1 MYHKSLFPPLPQIPE
16 QNVHHFLLD
25 RQDQKSWP
33 DFTFQVDVPTS
44 RRRTFKEFLERV
56 RDGATALGTDTE
68 HGGLGV
74 LRENDEIVGI
84 LSENCLD
91 YVALVHSLLAITVPF
106 VTFSCYSTTFE
117 LQHAAKVSGATRLF
131 VSPALLHL
139 AHVSGLPDD
148 RIYILEGE
156 VEGYTSY
163 SALVNRVRR
172 KGMPRLPI
180 RPAQNDTLAYL
191 VFSSGT
197 TGLPKAVMITHG
209 NLLAS
214 LYQYAVAGQEVA
226 KVQKRQKWNGPGGM
240 QVLFN
245 VLPIHHTYGLNI
257 ATLRC
262 FSEPVT
268 VLFLSKW
275 NSETFLD
282 AIPKLVLSYRVTTL
296 YLVPSLVYQLLHHP
310 RFNAADVSTVQAIQC
325 GAAYL
330 PVHLAERL
338 QSQFPGVERVGEGY
352 GMSECTLAI
361 SRKPVPGMLGG
372 RAKDVPGSAGM
383 LLPGMEARVV
393 RDDGTLAA
401 VNEAGELHVRGDCVS
416 PGYWKDEAATKAAF
430 VDGWLRTGDRIRIDA
445 DGVLYFEDRTKDT
458 LKVSGMQVSPMEIEN
473 TIFSHPD
480 KLVDDVTVAGVSGG
494 RTSDER
500 VPRAWIVLSPAG
512 KELGSARAVQRIEA
526 WVQACLSRYK
536 WLRGGIAVIDE
547 IPKSCA
553 GKVLRRELVDQYEA
567 TRTTMARL

>member
-1 MYHKSLFPPLPQIPE
+1 MYHKSLFPPLPRIPE

-33 DFTFQVDVPTS
+33 DFTFQVDVLTRQ
-44 RRRTFKEFLERV
+44 RRSFKEFIERV

-68 HGGLGV
+68 HGGLGI

-91 YVALVHSLLAITVPF
+91 YVTLVHSLLAITVPF
-106 VTFSCYSTTFE
+106 ATFSCYSTEFE
-117 LQHAAKVSGATRLF
+117 FQHTTKVSGATRLF
-131 VSPALLHL
+131 VSPTLLHL
-139 AHVSGLPDD
+139 ARSSGLPDD

-156 VEGYTSY
+156 VEGYISY
-163 SALVNRVRR
+163 SALVDRVRR
-172 KGMPRLPI
+172 KGIPRFPVKS
-180 RPAQNDTLAYL
+180 AQSNTLAYL
-191 VFSSGT
+191 IFSSGT

-214 LYQYAVAGQEVA
+214 LHQYVVMGQEVA
-226 KVQKRQKWNGPGGM
+226 KVRKQKWNGPGGM

-245 VLPIHHTYGLNI
+245 VLPIHHAYGLYITNFLCLLDP
-257 ATLRC
+257 T
-262 FSEPVT
+262 T

-275 NSETFLD
+275 KVDAFLD
-282 AIPKLVLSYRVTTL
+282 AIPKYRVTSL
-296 YLVPSLVYQLLHHP
+296 YLVPSLVYQLVHHP
-310 RFNAADVSTVQAIQC
+310 RFEAADVSTVQVIQC

-338 QSQFPGVERVGEGY
+338 RSQFPGVQRVGEGY

-361 SRKPVPGMLGG
+361 SRKPVPGMLEG
-372 RAKDVPGSAGM
+372 RAKDVPGSAGV

-401 VNEAGELHVRGDCVS
+401 VNEAGELHVRGGCVS
-416 PGYWKDEAATKAAF
+416 PGYFKNEAATKAAF
-430 VDGWLRTGDRIRIDA
+430 VDGWLRTGDRMRIDA
-445 DGVLYFEDRTKDT
+445 DGVLYFEDRAKDT
-458 LKVSGMQVSPMEIEN
+458 LKVSGMQVSPMEIEK
-473 TIFSHPD
+473 TILSHPD

-500 VPRAWIVLSPAG
+500 VPRAWIVLSPEG
-512 KELGSARAVQRIEA
+512 KALGCSRAMQRTED
-526 WVQACLSRYK
+526 WVRTCLSRYK
-536 WLRGGIAVIDE
+536 WLRGGIAVVDE
-547 IPKSCA
+547 IPKTPT
-553 GKVLRRELVDQYEA
+553 GKVLRRQLVDQYEA